1 MREILVALA
10 GQPNCG
16 KSTMFNM
23 LTGAHQH
30 IANYPGVT
38 VEKKSGAFV
47 CNDTRIHIVDLPG
60 TYGLTSWS
68 QEERVAREFIVG
80 EKIDQLI
87 VALDASTLEKSLYFC
102 LQLLELRRPTIAAL
116 NMLDVA
122 KKRHIDVS
130 PDALSEKL
138 GIPVVPVQANKRI
151 GKAELAACLAENRG
165 VTTSG
170 REVDYG
176 ALEPTLGKLESMLP
190 AEGLEGYPARWLAIK
205 LIEGDGL
212 ARELV
217 GKAPGG
223 VEVCAFANGE
233 IARIE
238 REQGTDTARL
248 VGAARY
254 AKARA
259 IAAACTRRDK
269 FVVSATEKA
278 DSILCHRILGPVIMA
293 GVLFVFYVCSVT
305 YGNKLTPIVWPVWGQ
320 LEVWAAALL
329 PDPGFIDDPLLT
341 AMGNWVVKSVTAVLN
356 YLPIFLIMFALV
368 AILEESGYMAR
379 IAFVMDKLFHRMGLH
394 GQSTLPLILGGLY
407 VGGCAIPAVIA
418 TKAIPDDRARMATIL
433 ITPMMNCL
441 AKVPLYLLLVD
452 AFFPTTAGTTMFFM
466 GTVTLLTGLV
476 VAKVLSL
483 TLLKSVPS
491 APFIIELPIYHVPT
505 VQGVAQQ
512 TFFRIWLFLKKILT
526 IIIAVAIVI
535 FALVNFPNL
544 PEERRAHYAQ
554 EQQRL
559 EEHFMQAVAATS
571 LKGQLHERD
580 IVPLISFQEK
590 LKQKKRGASQEK
602 ATRINEDALKANP
615 VYAAVALR
623 QGQDGKAVAKA
634 LKKIESARKT
644 LRREI
649 REERFQGSFLGIAGR
664 ALEPVTK
671 YAGFNWQVNVAL
683 LSAFAAK
690 ENSAATLGA
699 IYGISGQ
706 SIGEGLRSNSGFTPL
721 HALALM
727 LFMSLYPPCIAASVM
742 VKVQAGSSKWMVFSI
757 LFQMSLGILVAVLVF
772 TGANTLGLNATQA
785 MWAYYS
791 FLVLLLC
798 ILATIPNR
806 GENTYGA
813 GLHANAPKEN
823 YS

>member
-1 MREILVALA
+1 MKEILVALA

-38 VEKKSGAFV
+38 VEKKSGAFT
-47 CNDTRIHIVDLPG
+47 CTGTKIRIVDLPG

-68 QEERVAREFIVG
+68 LEEKVSREFIVG
-80 EKIDQLI
+80 EKIDQV
-87 VALDASTLEKSLYFC
+87 VAAMDASTLEKSLYFC

-122 KKRHIDVS
+122 KKRHIDVN
-130 PDALSEKL
+130 PDILSEKL
-138 GIPVVPVQANKRI
+138 GIPVVPVQANKRV
-151 GKAELAACLAENRG
+151 GKKELAESLANCKG
-165 VTTSG
+165 VVTEG

-176 ALEPTLGKLESMLP
+176 VLEPTLAKIESMLP
-190 AEGLEGYPARWLAIK
+190 AEGLEDYPPRWLAIK
-205 LIEGDGL
+205 LIENDNL
-212 ARELV
+212 AYEVV
-217 GKAPGG
+217 GKVQGG
-223 VEVCAFANGE
+223 KEVCAFAKEE
-233 IARIE
+233 IKRIE
-238 REQGTDTARL
+238 KEQGIDTPRL
-248 VGAARY
+248 VGSARY

-259 IAAACTRRDK
+259 LAAECTKREK

-278 DSILCHRILGPVIMA
+278 DGILCHRVLGPIIMVA
-293 GVLFVFYVCSVT
+293 ILFVFYVCSVT
-305 YGNKLTPIVWPVWGQ
+305 YGNELTPVVWPVWEK
-320 LEVWAAALL
+320 LEVWAAAIL
-329 PDPGFIDDPLLT
+329 PAPGFLDDPLLT
-341 AMGNWVVKSVTAVLN
+341 AMGNWVVKSITAVLN

-379 IAFVMDKLFHRMGLH
+379 IAFVMDRLFHRMGLH

-452 AFFPTTAGTTMFFM
+452 AFFPTTAGTTMFFI
-466 GTVTLLTGLV
+466 GTVTLLTGLI
-476 VAKVLSL
+476 VAKLLTL
-483 TLLKSVPS
+483 TLLKDVPS
-491 APFIIELPIYHVPT
+491 APFIIELPIYHMPT
-505 VQGVAQQ
+505 VQGVVQQ
-512 TFFRIWLFLKKILT
+512 TISRIWLFLKKILT
-526 IIIAVAIVI
+526 IIIAVAIII
-535 FALVNFPNL
+535 FALINFPGL
-544 PEERRAHYAQ
+544 SKDREAYYEKEQ
-554 EQQRL
+554 EKLEQQ
-559 EEHFMQAVAATS
+559 FMKAVEASAF
-571 LKGQLHERD
+571 KGELTEKD
-580 IVPLISFQEK
+580 IVPLLSYQEDLK
-590 LKQKKRGASQEK
+590 LKKRGTSQEK
-602 ATRINEDALKANP
+602 ANQINEEAFKSHP
-615 VYAAVALR
+615 VYAAI
-623 QGQDGKAVAKA
+623 A
-634 LKKIESARKT
+634 LKKGKDGKNLGKVLKKVETGRKN

-649 REERFQGSFLGIAGR
+649 REERFRSSFLGMAGR
-664 ALEPVTK
+664 ALEPMTK

-742 VKVQAGSSKWMVFSI
+742 VKVQTGSGKWMIFSI
-757 LFQMSLGILVAVLVF
+757 LFQMVLGITVAMLVF
-772 TGANTLGLNATQA
+772 TGATVLGLSATQA
-785 MWAYYS
+785 MWSYYA
-791 FLVLLLC
+791 FLVILLC
-798 ILATIPNR
+798 VMALIPNR
-806 GENTYGA
+806 GENKYRA
-813 GLHANAPKEN
+813 GPQTNALKEN
-823 YS
+823 FS